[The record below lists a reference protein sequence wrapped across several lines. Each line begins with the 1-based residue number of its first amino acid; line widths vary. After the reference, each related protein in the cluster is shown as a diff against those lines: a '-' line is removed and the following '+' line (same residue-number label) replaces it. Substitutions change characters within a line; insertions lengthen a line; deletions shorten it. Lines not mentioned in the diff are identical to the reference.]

1 MKNRKAPILLIVLL
15 SLILLGMPIML
26 IPLLFIGL
34 YIRWFKAGDFTPLL
48 NRLQRIDNT
57 KLFIACGLTLAS
69 LLIIYQQTTY
79 ATKFGYPSPI
89 VTYYSYPA
97 TPGVTVIVGPLW
109 SRLAIDLFAASLDV
123 VSYYLLLSLIQWIYR
138 RGILWL
144 GGNDAVTG

>member
-1 MKNRKAPILLIVLL
+1 MKNRKAPILLIALL

-26 IPLLFIGL
+26 IPVLLIFL
-34 YIRWFKAGDFTPLL
+34 YIRWFKVGDFTPLL
-48 NRLQRIDNT
+48 NRLGRLDST
-57 KLFIACGLTLAS
+57 KRLIACGLTLAS
-69 LLIIYQQTTY
+69 LLIIYQHTAY

-97 TPGVTVIVGPLW
+97 TPGVIVIVGPLW

-123 VSYYLLLSLIQWIYR
+123 MSYYLLLSLIQWMYR

>member
-1 MKNRKAPILLIVLL
+1 MKNRKAPILLIALL

-26 IPLLFIGL
+26 IPVLLIFL
-34 YIRWFKAGDFTPLL
+34 YIRWFKVGDFTPLL
-48 NRLQRIDNT
+48 NRLDST
-57 KLFIACGLTLAS
+57 KRLIACGLTLAS
-69 LLIIYQQTTY
+69 LLIIYQHTAY

-97 TPGVTVIVGPLW
+97 TPGVIVIVGPLW

-123 VSYYLLLSLIQWIYR
+123 MSYYLLLSLIQWMYR

>member
-1 MKNRKAPILLIVLL
+1 MKISIAIGLILLIFL
-15 SLILLGMPIML
+15 ML
-26 IPLLFIGL
+26 PFSIVPVVAVII
-34 YIRWFKAGDFTPLL
+34 YVYWYKDRDFMCVV
-48 NRLQRIDNT
+48 NWIERINQV
-57 KLFIACGLTLAS
+57 KLVIACGLTLAS
-69 LLIIYQQTTY
+69 LLIIYQQTAY

-123 VSYYLLLSLIQWIYR
+123 VSYYLLLSLLQWIYR